1 MAKAAKRDVLEMQP
15 QAGHLITP
23 KQRTLSN
30 VLIFVMSASV
40 WIWLLIFGAFFA
52 ILSPEYFL
60 TVQNIFNIVRQ
71 AGLYGIIS
79 IGMTFVII
87 SGGIDLSVGS
97 IISLTGSVF
106 GMMWQATHSIAL
118 ATTAGMMTGIV
129 AGGISG
135 TLVAYGRLPPFIAT
149 FGMLSIGRGLA
160 FLVTP
165 YSIGGFPEWFEY
177 LGNGQVSVVPTVVII
192 FVVLIALSHLI
203 LRKTK
208 YGYDILAIGGNEGSA
223 RFAGINIPM
232 RKMSVYII
240 SAGLASFISIVL
252 CSKLRSEYPG
262 IGQGYELQ
270 VIAAT
275 LIGGTDL
282 MGGYGSMINTAA
294 GAILVGLINNG
305 LTLRGI
311 YPFMQQIIMGAFI
324 IIAVLANT
332 LFYQKRD
339 YLGIE
344 RRHMDMKAKS

>member
-1 MAKAAKRDVLEMQP
+1 MRLQTKAGVNFYKKASSSVL
-15 QAGHLITP
+15 LF
-23 KQRTLSN
+23 L
-30 VLIFVMSASV
+30 MSKSV
-40 WIWLLIFGAFFA
+40 WLWLILFSAFFA
-52 ILSPEYFL
+52 FLSPEYFFKFENL
-60 TVQNIFNIVRQ
+60 FNIVKQ
-71 AGLYGIIS
+71 SALYGIIA

-97 IISLTGSVF
+97 IISLTGAVV
-106 GMMWQATHSIAL
+106 GIIWQETHSIIPAII
-118 ATTAGMMTGIV
+118 AGMMTGII
-129 AGGISG
+129 AGTINGALI
-135 TLVAYGRLPPFIAT
+135 AFGRLPPFIAT
-149 FGMLSIGRGLA
+149 FGMLSIGRGMA

-177 LGNGQVSVVPTVVII
+177 LGSGQIAIIPIVVII
-192 FVVLIALSHLI
+192 FIILVIIAHFI
-203 LRKTK
+203 LKKTK
-208 YGYDILAIGGNEGSA
+208 YGYDILSIGGNEISA
-223 RFAGINIPM
+223 RLAGINVAL

-240 SAGLASFISIVL
+240 SGLLASLISIIL

-294 GAILVGLINNG
+294 GAILVGIINNG

-311 YPFMQQIIMGAFI
+311 YPFMQQIITGGFI

-332 LFYQKRD
+332 RFYQRGDFLRSSRQHRKREGN
-339 YLGIE
+339 L
-344 RRHMDMKAKS
+344 